1 MFFCNG
7 LDEFI
12 LFLRWAM
19 RFLKDFLINLF
30 WLFVIGLILF
40 LVFPDLIGQVYK
52 ALGDLFGPLA
62 ILMII
67 VVAIPRKRTKS

>member
-1 MFFCNG
+1 
-7 LDEFI
+7 
-12 LFLRWAM
+12 M